1 MSPFPPRYIPP
12 RGPPRLTAAQK
23 VFAQWRRVDLSAVE
37 KAQAST
43 ARSAGAVMPQILKD
57 LRMDRRRTE
66 AEILKVW
73 NESIA
78 PDVVAHAQPTGY
90 RKGTVFVS
98 VDSSVWLCEILRY
111 RRKEIID
118 RLRHSFGH
126 EFISKI
132 SFRVG

>member
-1 MSPFPPRYIPP
+1 
-12 RGPPRLTAAQK
+12 
-23 VFAQWRRVDLSAVE
+23 
-37 KAQAST
+37 
-43 ARSAGAVMPQILKD
+43 MPQILKD